1 VSKNIQIKL
10 PENSGTVLPGYTP
23 SVGFLGSSRPGLIFG
38 SQDMFVLKL
47 QKMVG

>member
-1 VSKNIQIKL
+1 VSKNIQL
-10 PENSGTVLPGYTP
+10 NYTENSGTVLPGYTP
-23 SVGFLGSSRPGLIFG
+23 SVFLGSSRPGLIFG